1 MTQAGGSP
9 GPPGLSSSTD
19 SGRSPAAASPGRSI
33 PASRKNAD
41 GLVTR
46 WKVHGTRTAAG
57 TTATIAALI
66 AVARPSQGFGVQAA
80 ASADRGEDR
89 DRPHQR
95 HEGRGHRD
103 EQPAAHAARRARLG
117 GPVSIRPT
125 AMPMSGSR
133 TKTTAVPIRP
143 AATAPIAT
151 GSSA

>member
-9 GPPGLSSSTD
+9 GPPGRSSSTD
-19 SGRSPAAASPGRSI
+19 SGRSAAASPGRSI

-66 AVARPSQGFGVQAA
+66 AVARPSLGFRAHAA
-80 ASADRGEDR
+80 A
-89 DRPHQR
+89 RPTAAR
-95 HEGRGHRD
+95 MVIGHTSGTKAAATAVSR
-103 EQPAAHAARRARLG
+103 PAAHAARRARLG
-117 GPVSIRPT
+117 GPVSIRPA

-133 TKTTAVPIRP
+133 TKATAVPMRP